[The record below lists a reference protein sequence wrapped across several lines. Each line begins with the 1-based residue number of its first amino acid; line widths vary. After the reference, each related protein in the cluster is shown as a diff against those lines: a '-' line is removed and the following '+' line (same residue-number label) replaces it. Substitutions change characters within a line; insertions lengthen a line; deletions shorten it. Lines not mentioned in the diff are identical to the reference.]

1 MAILVDLLED
11 GVMTDFLEIR
21 EAYTKYKA
29 AQDAYWSDLQKKAWA
44 IYIGFE
50 RHLRLEQHKVTVPG
64 EDAQPYVQVGSMD
77 GDRFVRALA
86 PQFSGADGKVEF
98 TISLLVDEHPTSYP
112 KKRILIP
119 ASIGKESGR
128 YMVEIKGRS
137 GPISVSIGP
146 DFPVDQ
152 LGDLYEMIA
161 RDVIASMDPSAFA

>member
-50 RHLRLEQHKVTVPG
+50 RHLRLDQHKVTVPG

-86 PQFSGADGKVEF
+86 LSSAERMERWNSRSACWLTNTPPPTPKRESLFRPLSEKSRAGTWWRLKV
-98 TISLLVDEHPTSYP
+98 
-112 KKRILIP
+112 
-119 ASIGKESGR
+119 GR
-128 YMVEIKGRS
+128 DL
-137 GPISVSIGP
+137 SVSP
-146 DFPVDQ
+146 
-152 LGDLYEMIA
+152 
-161 RDVIASMDPSAFA
+161 

>member
-50 RHLRLEQHKVTVPG
+50 RHLRLDQHKVTVPG

-86 PQFSGADGKVEF
+86 PQFSGADGKV
-98 TISLLVDEHPTSYP
+98 VVVY
-112 KKRILIP
+112 
-119 ASIGKESGR
+119 
-128 YMVEIKGRS
+128 
-137 GPISVSIGP
+137 
-146 DFPVDQ
+146 
-152 LGDLYEMIA
+152 
-161 RDVIASMDPSAFA
+161 